1 LGHKHIRRSLIAA
14 AIFASAPS
22 VSHAYVDPGTG
33 AMLVQALLA
42 VVAIAFFYLRNP
54 RILLSDLAKWLKKL
68 RSKHQD
74 Q

>member
-1 LGHKHIRRSLIAA
+1 MSRKRIRGSLTILVM
-14 AIFASAPS
+14 FALVPG

-42 VVAIAFFYLRNP
+42 VIAIAFFYLRNP
-54 RILLSDLAKWLKKL
+54 RTLLSDLAKWLKQL
-68 RSKHQD
+68 RSKRKD